1 MELTL
6 GLGVLALVLMASA
19 LASGIVERVPVSFP
33 MIFIALGFLLGPLG
47 IGLIRLTPD
56 NRILQVVAVLTLS
69 LVLFLDAVS
78 LERAQERRDLVVP
91 LLTLGPGTVLVIGV
105 TTAASIL
112 LLHMPAA
119 LALLLA
125 AILAPADPVVLRDVT
140 QNVRLPSVVRRA
152 LRIEAGANDA
162 VVLPIVLV
170 MVAVVGHHLGGPADW
185 AMFLFKLLLVGP
197 FCGFVIGGLGAWLM
211 SQADARFGIRR
222 EFQSLYGIGIVMAA
236 YATGATVGVDGFLPA
251 FAAGVSVTVLNQALC
266 DCFLE
271 YGEATSLMTMLLS
284 FVLFGALL
292 SATFGR
298 SSAAALASALALAGI
313 VIFLARPAAVG
324 LLLARA
330 PNLSWRGRAFIA
342 WFGPRGL
349 TSLLY
354 ALLVITSGLPQ
365 GVELLAVT
373 GVVVITSVVLH
384 GVSATPLSH
393 WYASAIARQTQ
404 KEERQSRFGGLLDS
418 GPDDVARI
426 TPEAL
431 VELLRREE
439 PPLVL
444 DVRTR
449 SQYARDQ
456 VRIPGSIR
464 VLPDQVRDWAT
475 AQAERRPAVLY
486 CT

>member
-1 MELTL
+1 MEVTL
-6 GLGVLALVLMASA
+6 GLGIVALVLVASA
-19 LASGIVERVPVSFP
+19 LASGIVERVPISFP
-33 MIFIALGFLLGPLG
+33 MIFIGLGFLLGPLG
-47 IGLIRLTPD
+47 IGLVRLTPD
-56 NRILQVVAVLTLS
+56 NQVLRTVAVLTLS
-69 LVLFLDAVS
+69 LVLFLDAVN
-78 LERAQERRDLVVP
+78 LERAQERHDLLVP
-91 LLTLGPGTVLVIGV
+91 LLTLGPGTLLVIGV
-105 TTAASIL
+105 TMAASMF
-112 LLHMPAA
+112 LLHLPMA

-140 QNVRLPSVVRRA
+140 QDVRLPTVVRRA
-152 LRIEAGANDA
+152 LSIEAGANDA
-162 VVLPIVLV
+162 VILPIVLV
-170 MVAVVGHHLGGPADW
+170 LLAVLGNHLGGTADW
-185 AMFLFKLLLVGP
+185 AIFLFKLLLVGP
-197 FCGFVIGGLGAWLM
+197 ACGFVIGGLGAWLM
-211 SQADARFGIRR
+211 TQADARFGIRH
-222 EFQSLYGIGIVMAA
+222 EFQSMYGIGLVMAA

-251 FAAGVSVTVLNQALC
+251 FAAGVAVTVLNQTLC

-271 YGEATSLMTMLLS
+271 YGEATSLIMMLLS

-292 SATFGR
+292 SATFGQVPL
-298 SSAAALASALALAGI
+298 LAALALAAI
-313 VIFLARPAAVG
+313 VVFVARPATVS

-354 ALLVITSGLPQ
+354 ALLVITAGLPQ

-384 GVSATPLSH
+384 GISATPLTQ
-393 WYASAIARQTQ
+393 WYASSIARQTQ
-404 KEERQSRFGGLLDS
+404 LEERQSRFGGLLEA
-418 GPDDVARI
+418 GPDDVPRI

-431 VELLRREE
+431 AELLRRDD

-449 SQYARDQ
+449 SQYERDH

-464 VLPDQVRDWAT
+464 VLPDQVRDWAA
-475 AQAERRPAVLY
+475 AQPQRRPVVLY

>member
-1 MELTL
+1 MQLTL
-6 GLGVLALVLMASA
+6 GLGVLALVLIASA
-19 LASGIVERVPVSFP
+19 LASGIVERVPISFP
-33 MIFIALGFLLGPLG
+33 MIFIGLGFLLGPLG
-47 IGLIRLTPD
+47 IGLVHLTPD
-56 NRILQVVAVLTLS
+56 NQVLHTVAVLTLS

-78 LERAQERRDLVVP
+78 LERAQERRDLLVP
-91 LLTLGPGTVLVIGV
+91 LLTLGPGTALVIGL
-105 TTAASIL
+105 TTAASML

-125 AILAPADPVVLRDVT
+125 AILAPSDPVVLRDVT
-140 QNVRLPSVVRRA
+140 QDVRLPTVVRRA
-152 LRIEAGANDA
+152 LSIEAGSNDA
-162 VVLPIVLV
+162 VVLPVVLV
-170 MVAVVGHHLGGPADW
+170 MVAILGHHLGGAADW
-185 AMFLFKLLLVGP
+185 AVFLFKLLLVGP

-211 SQADARFGIRR
+211 SQVDARFRIRH
-222 EFQSLYGIGIVMAA
+222 EFQSLYGIGLVMAA
-236 YATGATVGVDGFLPA
+236 YATGATLGVDGFLPA
-251 FAAGVSVTVLNQALC
+251 FAAGVAVTVLNQTLC

-271 YGEATSLMTMLLS
+271 YGEATSLITMLLS

-292 SATFGR
+292 SATFR
-298 SSAAALASALALAGI
+298 LETAAALASALALAGF
-313 VIFLARPAAVG
+313 VVFLARPAAIG

-365 GVELLAVT
+365 GLELLVVT

-384 GVSATPLSH
+384 GASATPLTH

-404 KEERQSRFGGLLDS
+404 KEERQSRFAGLLES

-426 TPEAL
+426 TPDAL
-431 VELLRREE
+431 AELLRGVD

-449 SQYARDQ
+449 SQYARDR

-464 VLPDQVRDWAT
+464 VLPDQVRDWA
-475 AQAERRPAVLY
+475 AARPERRPVVLY

>member
-1 MELTL
+1 MELAL
-6 GLGVLALVLMASA
+6 GLGVLALVLMACA
-19 LASGIVERVPVSFP
+19 LASGIVERVPISFP
-33 MIFIALGFLLGPLG
+33 MIFIGLGFLLGPNG

-56 NRILQVVAVLTLS
+56 NQVLHVVAVLTLS
-69 LVLFLDAVS
+69 LVLFLDAVN
-78 LERAQERRDLVVP
+78 LERAQERHDLLVP
-91 LLTLGPGTVLVIGV
+91 LLTLGPGTLLVIGV
-105 TTAASIL
+105 TMAASML
-112 LLHMPAA
+112 LLHLPVG

-140 QNVRLPSVVRRA
+140 QDVRLPTVVRRA
-152 LRIEAGANDA
+152 LSIEAGANDA

-170 MVAVVGHHLGGPADW
+170 MVAVLGNHLGGATDW
-185 AMFLFKLLLVGP
+185 AVFLFKLLLLGP
-197 FCGFVIGGLGAWLM
+197 ACGFVIGGVGAWLM
-211 SQADARFGIRR
+211 TQADSRFGIRH
-222 EFQSLYGIGIVMAA
+222 EFQSLYGIGLVLAA

-251 FAAGVSVTVLNQALC
+251 FAAGVAVTVLNQSLC

-271 YGEATSLMTMLLS
+271 YGEATSLIAMLLS

-292 SATFGR
+292 SATIGQVP
-298 SSAAALASALALAGI
+298 AAALALAAI
-313 VIFLARPAAVG
+313 VVFVARPATVS

-354 ALLVITSGLPQ
+354 ALLVITGGLPQ

-373 GVVVITSVVLH
+373 GVVVIASVVLH
-384 GVSATPLSH
+384 GVSATPLTQ
-393 WYASAIARQTQ
+393 WYASSIARQTQ
-404 KEERQSRFGGLLDS
+404 REERQSRFGGLLEG
-418 GPDDVARI
+418 GPDDVPRI

-431 VELLRREE
+431 AELLRREE

-449 SQYARDQ
+449 SQYERDH
-456 VRIPGSIR
+456 VRIPGTIR
-464 VLPDQVRDWAT
+464 VLPDQVRDWAA
-475 AQAERRPAVLY
+475 AQPQRRPVVLY

>member
-56 NRILQVVAVLTLS
+56 NRVLQVVAVLTLS

-251 FAAGVSVTVLNQALC
+251 FAAGVSVTVLQLPIK
-266 DCFLE
+266 
-271 YGEATSLMTMLLS
+271 
-284 FVLFGALL
+284 
-292 SATFGR
+292 
-298 SSAAALASALALAGI
+298 ASC
-313 VIFLARPAAVG
+313 
-324 LLLARA
+324 A
-330 PNLSWRGRAFIA
+330 P
-342 WFGPRGL
+342 
-349 TSLLY
+349 
-354 ALLVITSGLPQ
+354 
-365 GVELLAVT
+365 
-373 GVVVITSVVLH
+373 
-384 GVSATPLSH
+384 
-393 WYASAIARQTQ
+393 
-404 KEERQSRFGGLLDS
+404 
-418 GPDDVARI
+418 
-426 TPEAL
+426 
-431 VELLRREE
+431 
-439 PPLVL
+439 
-444 DVRTR
+444 
-449 SQYARDQ
+449 
-456 VRIPGSIR
+456 
-464 VLPDQVRDWAT
+464 
-475 AQAERRPAVLY
+475 
-486 CT
+486 

>member
-1 MELTL
+1 MEVTL
-6 GLGVLALVLMASA
+6 GLGIVALVLVASA
-19 LASGIVERVPVSFP
+19 LASGIVERVPISFP
-33 MIFIALGFLLGPLG
+33 MIFIGLGFILGPLG
-47 IGLIRLTPD
+47 IGLVRLTPD
-56 NRILQVVAVLTLS
+56 NQVLHIVAVLTLS
-69 LVLFLDAVS
+69 LVLFLDAVN
-78 LERAQERRDLVVP
+78 LERAQERHDLLVP
-91 LLTLGPGTVLVIGV
+91 LLTLGPGTLLVIGV
-105 TTAASIL
+105 TMAASMF
-112 LLHMPAA
+112 LLHLPVA

-140 QNVRLPSVVRRA
+140 QDVRLPTVVRRA
-152 LRIEAGANDA
+152 LSIEAGANDA
-162 VVLPIVLV
+162 VILPIVLV
-170 MVAVVGHHLGGPADW
+170 LLAVLGNHLGGTADW
-185 AMFLFKLLLVGP
+185 AIFLFKLLLVGP
-197 FCGFVIGGLGAWLM
+197 ACGFVIGGLGAWLM
-211 SQADARFGIRR
+211 TQADARFGIRH
-222 EFQSLYGIGIVMAA
+222 EFQSMYGIGLVMAA

-251 FAAGVSVTVLNQALC
+251 FAAGVAVTVLNQTLC

-271 YGEATSLMTMLLS
+271 YGEATSLIMMLLS

-292 SATFGR
+292 SATFGQVPL
-298 SSAAALASALALAGI
+298 LAALALAAI
-313 VIFLARPAAVG
+313 VVFVARPATVS

-354 ALLVITSGLPQ
+354 ALLVITAGLPQ

-384 GVSATPLSH
+384 GISATPLTQ
-393 WYASAIARQTQ
+393 WYASSIARQTQ
-404 KEERQSRFGGLLDS
+404 LEERQSRFGGLLEA
-418 GPDDVARI
+418 GPDDVPRI

-431 VELLRREE
+431 AEILRRDD

-449 SQYARDQ
+449 SQYERDH
-456 VRIPGSIR
+456 VRIPGSVR
-464 VLPDQVRDWAT
+464 VLPDQVRDWAA
-475 AQAERRPAVLY
+475 AQAQRRPVVLY

>member
-6 GLGVLALVLMASA
+6 GLGIVALVLMISA
-19 LASGIVERVPVSFP
+19 LASGLVERAPVSFP
-33 MIFIALGFLLGPLG
+33 MLFLALGFVLGPLG
-47 IGLIRLTPD
+47 TGLVRLGPD
-56 NRILQVVAVLTLS
+56 NQILHIVAVLALS
-69 LVLFLDAVS
+69 LVLFLDAVN
-78 LERAQERRDLVVP
+78 LERAQERHDLFVP
-91 LLTLGPGTVLVIGV
+91 LLTLGPGTLLVIGL
-105 TTAASIL
+105 TTVAAL
-112 LLHMPAA
+112 WLLHLPLA

-140 QNVRLPSVVRRA
+140 QDARLPTVVRRA
-152 LRIEAGANDA
+152 LSIESGANDA
-162 VVLPIVLV
+162 VVLPVVLV
-170 MVAVVGHHLGGPADW
+170 MIAVVGQHVGGPAGW
-185 AMFLFKLLLVGP
+185 AFFLFRLLIVGP
-197 FCGFVIGGLGAWLM
+197 LCGFVIGGLGAWLM

-365 GVELLAVT
+365 GVELLA
-373 GVVVITSVVLH
+373 
-384 GVSATPLSH
+384 
-393 WYASAIARQTQ
+393 
-404 KEERQSRFGGLLDS
+404 
-418 GPDDVARI
+418 
-426 TPEAL
+426 
-431 VELLRREE
+431 
-439 PPLVL
+439 
-444 DVRTR
+444 
-449 SQYARDQ
+449 
-456 VRIPGSIR
+456 
-464 VLPDQVRDWAT
+464 
-475 AQAERRPAVLY
+475 
-486 CT
+486 